1 MDQAYW
7 LERER
12 DAIVNARAAT
22 LAEVQLI
29 HYGLAHRYSIEATKA
44 VRGRPKAR
52 EGRRRSAKNRFPAVA
67 DTRPPDVSFAGQ
79 GCH

>member
-22 LAEVQLI
+22 FADVQLI
-29 HYGLAHRYSIEATKA
+29 HYALAHRYSIEAAKA
-44 VRGRPKAR
+44 ERARPKRKRGLGKQLKTAFR
-52 EGRRRSAKNRFPAVA
+52 PSLTPVA
-67 DTRPPDVSFAGQ
+67 
-79 GCH
+79 